1 MFDRTRA
8 LDLIETAM
16 DTDPYCPVCSAPTT
30 VSDQD
35 GHIVL
40 ECSSA
45 SEPAGLTARIGALL
59 LPHLR
64 HEIVDLSEG
73 VAA

>member
-16 DTDPYCPVCSAPTT
+16 DTDPFCPVCSAPAT
-30 VSDQD
+30 VSDHH
-35 GHIVL
+35 GHIML

-45 SEPAGLTARIGALL
+45 SQPTSLTARVGAVL